1 MRTAAVWSSLAFER
15 TRRGEAAAE
24 AAARALQ
31 ELSGINKQEL
41 AEDDAAAYT
50 DAAVRVGAI
59 RWAVE
64 TLPAARGKSGLAV
77 VTAAGQPGETCI
89 KLVDAKHGEATPLL
103 QRCTFGTVWTGSA
116 RANPLGSALSLAV
129 QPLDGWREMWVF
141 HQTVD
146 GWTIDVVP
154 PAGDAPDIGYV
165 EFAGWVPGGRKMLA
179 AREVRV
185 GGRFAHSFEV
195 LDLATLAVEKRADKP
210 DSLSL
215 FYRWQ
220 DPVWKGQTVSLR

>member
-1 MRTAAVWSSLAFER
+1 MNSTRTNA
-15 TRRGEAAAE
+15 
-24 AAARALQ
+24 
-31 ELSGINKQEL
+31 
-41 AEDDAAAYT
+41 
-50 DAAVRVGAI
+50 
-59 RWAVE
+59 
-64 TLPAARGKSGLAV
+64 
-77 VTAAGQPGETCI
+77 PG
-89 KLVDAKHGEATPLL
+89 
-103 QRCTFGTVWTGSA
+103 
-116 RANPLGSALSLAV
+116 NALSVAV
-129 QPLDGWREMWVF
+129 QPLDAWREMWVF
-141 HQTVD
+141 HRTAD